1 MNLHNNTFPL
11 TFRRMRSSGIEPG
24 SKPWQGFIL
33 PLNQERFLKNIQI
46 KFTTSY
52 DLFLILTSIL
62 GWDALNDPKNHLR
75 WFKVASFAC

>member
-33 PLNQERFLKNIQI
+33 PLNQER
-46 KFTTSY
+46 Y
-52 DLFLILTSIL
+52 DDEL
-62 GWDALNDPKNHLR
+62 
-75 WFKVASFAC
+75 